1 MSTKV
6 PAMKANIYQVLA
18 INIDAEEWISSLLMN
33 FLSTLWRHSI
43 MSTTNN
49 IVLTAPLNV
58 QWRKSCTTKGAIT
71 KSSRLMQLQSLSSLS
86 GLVSLSS
93 SSKSERFLLWS
104 LNPPL
109 CYSSVAKLTQ
119 HFFLIII
126 LCRNSLVHVASAH
139 ERYMQGSPDRQKCL
153 NYVLPCKQ
161 WWNSLCP
168 TFSLSERRRNQNSE
182 CSFAFNGIQIIWWM
196 VHWPQNSIYEYW
208 PAAGFV

>member
-1 MSTKV
+1 MQPWWNSNSFKRWFGGLISTKV
-6 PAMKANIYQVLA
+6 PANISINIYQVLA
-18 INIDAEEWISSLLMN
+18 INMDAEEWISSLLMN

-58 QWRKSCTTKGAIT
+58 QWRKSSTTKGAIT
-71 KSSRLMQLQSLSSLS
+71 KSSRLMQLQSLSSSS

-119 HFFLIII
+119 HFFFYYY
-126 LCRNSLVHVASAH
+126 SL
-139 ERYMQGSPDRQKCL
+139 
-153 NYVLPCKQ
+153 
-161 WWNSLCP
+161 
-168 TFSLSERRRNQNSE
+168 
-182 CSFAFNGIQIIWWM
+182 
-196 VHWPQNSIYEYW
+196 
-208 PAAGFV
+208 